1 MTCPCY
7 RRPTHASGWEV
18 CPQCHW
24 VVAAR
29 QMKAALQEYEA
40 YFEERADA
48 EYFTDSAGPVGND
61 EMRLLVEVQAAIA
74 NLPNEVA
81 A

>member
-1 MTCPCY
+1 MPPFPSPGLPPC
-7 RRPTHASGWEV
+7 SDKVLE
-18 CPQCHW
+18 
-24 VVAAR
+24 
-29 QMKAALQEYEA
+29 ALRACEA

-48 EYFTDSAGPVGND
+48 EYFPDSAGPVGNE